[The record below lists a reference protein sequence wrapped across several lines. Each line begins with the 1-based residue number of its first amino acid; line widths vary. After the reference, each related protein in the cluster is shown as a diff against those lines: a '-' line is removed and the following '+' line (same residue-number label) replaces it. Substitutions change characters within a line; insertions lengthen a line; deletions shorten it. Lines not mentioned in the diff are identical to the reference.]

1 MYLLVLYFSLLVVA
15 ISQENTH
22 SHWKDCENYTA
33 KYCLHG
39 KCIERYELNEKINA
53 CLCNKHWTGR
63 RCETRVLAMSYAS
76 KTKFTTNV
84 LNNLI
89 KTLDSKNSYN
99 VSIFMEI
106 LIIILILITLF
117 LLAYTSLRDK
127 KKTKN
132 GSIIPS
138 SDEL

>member
-15 ISQENTH
+15 ISQETIH
-22 SHWKDCENYTA
+22 GHWKDCENYTS
-33 KYCLHG
+33 KNCLHG
-39 KCIERYELNEKINA
+39 KCIERNELNEKINA
-53 CLCNKHWTGR
+53 CLCNKHWTGK
-63 RCETRVLAMSYAS
+63 RCETRVLAMSYRPM
-76 KTKFTTNV
+76 TQFTTNV

-106 LIIILILITLF
+106 LIIIHILITLF
-117 LLAYTSLRDK
+117 LLAFTSLRDK
-127 KKTKN
+127 KKNKN
-132 GSIIPS
+132 GSIITS